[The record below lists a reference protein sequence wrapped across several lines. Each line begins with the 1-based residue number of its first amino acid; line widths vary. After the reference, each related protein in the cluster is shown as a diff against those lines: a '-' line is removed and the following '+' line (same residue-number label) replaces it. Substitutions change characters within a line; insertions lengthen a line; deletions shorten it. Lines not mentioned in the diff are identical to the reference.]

1 MRARTQLLTI
11 TPKRKS
17 IGLILLGF
25 FLLVFQAELQPSIS
39 AAYSLVSQFFD
50 EMTPEQ
56 EQRHI
61 QEVLPEADAFSSKEG
76 NPPYYRAYKTDPQ
89 TNRRTVVGLAFLTT
103 DVEPRERGYEGPIK
117 IAVGINLQGV
127 ITRIKTVA
135 HREPYG
141 YFSVDLARFAD
152 QFRGKS
158 IADRFRV
165 GRDVDAI
172 TRATMSVGTASR
184 SIRRGS
190 RKILK
195 QYLAQEEGKR
205 GQ

>member
-1 MRARTQLLTI
+1 MTSE
-11 TPKRKS
+11 KRS
-17 IGLILLGF
+17 IVLILLGF

-39 AAYSLVSQFFD
+39 AAYSLVVQFFD

-76 NPPYYRAYKTDPQ
+76 DPPYYRAYQTDPQ
-89 TNRRTVVGLAFLTT
+89 TNRRTVVGLAFFTT
-103 DVEPRERGYEGPIK
+103 DVELRERGYEGPIK
-117 IAVGINLQGV
+117 IAVGMNLQGV

-141 YFSVDLARFAD
+141 YFSVDLPRFTD

-158 IADRFRV
+158 ITDRFRL
-165 GRDVDAI
+165 GRDIDAV
-172 TRATMSVGTASR
+172 TRATMSIGTASR
-184 SIRRGS
+184 SIRKGAR
-190 RKILK
+190 RILR
-195 QYLAQEEGKR
+195 QYLAQEDGEH

>member
-1 MRARTQLLTI
+1 M
-11 TPKRKS
+11 
-17 IGLILLGF
+17 LILLGF
-25 FLLVFQAELQPSIS
+25 SLLVFQAELQPSIS

-50 EMTPEQ
+50 ELSPEQ
-56 EQRHI
+56 ELRHI

-141 YFSVDLARFAD
+141 YFSVDLERFAE
-152 QFRGKS
+152 QFMGKS

-165 GRDVDAI
+165 GRDIDAI

-195 QYLAQEEGKR
+195 QYLVQEGEELAQ
-205 GQ
+205 

>member
-1 MRARTQLLTI
+1 MIFL
-11 TPKRKS
+11 KS
-17 IGLILLGF
+17 ILLIFLGL

-39 AAYSLVSQFFD
+39 FAFSFVSQFFD
-50 EMTPEQ
+50 ELTPEQ

-61 QEVLPEADAFSSKEG
+61 LEVLPEADALSAKEG
-76 NPPYYRAYKTDPQ
+76 NPPYYKAYKTDPQ
-89 TNRRTVVGLAFLTT
+89 TNRRTVVGLAFFTS

-117 IAVGINLQGV
+117 IAVGMNLQGV

-141 YFSVDLARFAD
+141 YFSVDLPRFAD

-158 IADRFRV
+158 ITDRFRV
-165 GRDVDAI
+165 GRDVDAV
-172 TRATMSVGTASR
+172 TRATMSIGTASR
-184 SIRRGS
+184 SIRKGGR
-190 RKILK
+190 RILK
-195 QYLAQEEGKR
+195 QYLAQESQER